1 MSKICCQG
9 VFAYSNPTSA
19 MSLENF
25 EEVGY
30 SSLQVHVV
38 HIYISHNTGKA
49 RTHPWGAPEFST
61 INPFTITRCGRPWR
75 KSLVHSNTLFKPTY
89 KLTSLFSSTYGSTVL
104 TPLEESTNKILPHDL
119 TFSKCCVIRIRRVRE
134 AYSTPVGGLYASFNE
149 SN

>member
-1 MSKICCQG
+1 MLKICCQG

-19 MSLENF
+19 MSLANF
-25 EEVGY
+25 EEAGY
-30 SSLQVHVV
+30 NSLQVHVV
-38 HIYISHNTGKA
+38 

-61 INPFTITRCGRPWR
+61 INPFTIIRYRRPWR
-75 KSLVHSNTLFKPTY
+75 KSLVHSNTLFEPTY

-104 TPLEESTNKILPHDL
+104 NALETSTNNILTYDS

-134 AYSTPVGGLYASFNE
+134 AYSIPVGALYASFNE